1 MPYKPEDYVH
11 RIGRTGR
18 AGQIGIAIS
27 LMSPNEEDSLLAIE
41 RLIDTKLPQEW
52 LKGFE
57 PSLDTEMN
65 NEKPSRK
72 RGRNSEKQKMKARL
86 KIHANRGKKN

>member
-1 MPYKPEDYVH
+1 
-11 RIGRTGR
+11 
-18 AGQIGIAIS
+18 
-27 LMSPNEEDSLLAIE
+27 MSPNEEDSLLAIE

-57 PSLDTEMN
+57 PSLEVEVSID
-65 NEKPSRK
+65 KPPRK

-86 KIHANRGKKN
+86 KIHENRGKSIDT